1 LIQIKDLFMRLQA
14 VDIGTSVEA
23 IERRNAL
30 GETLMGVLILRISYG

>member
-1 LIQIKDLFMRLQA
+1 MIQIKNLFMRLQA

-30 GETLMGVLILRISYG
+30 RETLMGVLKSLMQYK